1 MFEYPKPDNLV
12 DLLENAVAKFSG
24 NKLFGVKNAAGTA
37 LDWMTYGEFGQRVDN
52 LRGGFVDKGIRR
64 GDTIGFIGNNRPEW
78 AINAFAAYGAGARF
92 VPMYEAELPST
103 WEYIIRDSGIRFLM
117 VSKPEIHKQIKEFS
131 DRIPTL
137 EQIFVVESE
146 GPESMAALERTGK
159 VKPAPSIKPSP
170 RDIAALVYTSGT
182 TGEPKGVILSHGNF
196 TSNAIGGNRLFSEI
210 LDENARSISILPWA
224 HAYGQ
229 VAELYNWMLFGGSIG
244 FMQDVKTLGDDLAL
258 VKPTFIIAVPRV
270 FNKIYD
276 GLWAKMNETGGL
288 KKKLF
293 VMGVEN
299 ARRKRELA
307 AEGKSDFMVN
317 LKTAFADKIVFSKIR
332 ERFGGR
338 VQGALTASALMN
350 IEIAQFFHDIGIPV
364 FDCYGLSETS
374 PAVTMNCFSANRPGS
389 VGRPVENVKVVID
402 KSVVTDGSTDGEIVV
417 YGPNV
422 MQGYHNKPVATAR
435 VITEDGGFRT
445 GDRGRLDK
453 DGYLFITGRLKE
465 QYKLE
470 NGKYVFPGGIE
481 EDIRLAP
488 FVANAMLYGEGKAF
502 NVCLIVPDFEVLG
515 KYARENNLS
524 GDPNVLV
531 HDPEIQKM
539 IENQILS
546 ILKPKY
552 GGYEIPKK
560 FVFIADDFTVDNGML
575 TQTMKLKRRM
585 VIDRYKPDIESR
597 YMKN

>member
-12 DLLENAVAKFSG
+12 DLVENAVTKFPA
-24 NKLFGVKNAAGTA
+24 NKLFGVKNADGTA
-37 LDWMTYGEFGQRVDN
+37 LDWMTYQEFGERVDN
-52 LRGGFVDKGIRR
+52 LRGGLVERGIMR
-64 GDTIGFIGNNRPEW
+64 GDTVGFIGNNRPEW
-78 AINAFAAYGAGARF
+78 AISAFAAYGAGARF
-92 VPMYEAELPST
+92 VPMYEAELPGT
-103 WEYIIRDSGIRFLM
+103 WEYIIKDSGIRLLV
-117 VSKPEIHKQIKEFS
+117 VSKPEILRQAKPFL
-131 DRIPTL
+131 DTIPTL
-137 EQIFVVESE
+137 EQIFVIDTE
-146 GPESMAALERTGK
+146 GADSMAALERTGK
-159 VKPAPSIKPSP
+159 VKPAPSVKPSP
-170 RDIAALVYTSGT
+170 QDVAALVYTSGT

-229 VAELYNWMLFGGSIG
+229 TAELYNWFLFGGSIG

-258 VKPTFIIAVPRV
+258 VQPTFIIAVPRV

-299 ARRKRELA
+299 AKKKRELA

-317 LKTAFADKIVFSKIR
+317 LKTAFADKVVFKKIR
-332 ERFGGR
+332 ARFGGR

-350 IEIAQFFHDIGIPV
+350 LEISYFFHDIGIPV

-417 YGPNV
+417 YGPNI
-422 MQGYHNKPVATAR
+422 MQGYHNKPVATAK
-435 VITEDGGFRT
+435 VITADGGFRT

-502 NVCLIVPDFEVLG
+502 NVCLVVPDFEVLG
-515 KYARENNLS
+515 KYARENQMS
-524 GDPNVLV
+524 ADPQTLV
-531 HDPEIQKM
+531 KDSKIQKM
-539 IENQILS
+539 IETQILS
-546 ILKPKY
+546 HLKTKY
-552 GGYEIPKK
+552 GNYEIPRKY
-560 FVFIADDFTVDNGML
+560 VFIADDFTVDNGML
-575 TQTMKLKRRM
+575 TQTMKLKRRIVM
-585 VIDRYKPDIESR
+585 DKYKPDIDEQYR
-597 YMKN
+597 K